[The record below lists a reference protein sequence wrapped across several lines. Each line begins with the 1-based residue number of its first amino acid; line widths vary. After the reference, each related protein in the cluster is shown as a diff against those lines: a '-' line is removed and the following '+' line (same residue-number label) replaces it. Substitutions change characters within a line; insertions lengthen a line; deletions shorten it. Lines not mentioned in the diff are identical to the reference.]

1 VARPPWNHNIAY
13 FPFILGMV
21 SEKPRRNA
29 LDVGPGDGMLAAQIA
44 GVVPSVIGLDLDKRQ
59 VDVAAETY
67 GAVPGLTFQH
77 GDLMATTPPGAPFD
91 VVSIS
96 ATIHHLKLKPALER
110 LAELTAPGG
119 TLVVVG
125 LAVDSTFRDFLFT
138 AMTAPLVR
146 AARAMRGWYDHHAPM
161 EDPSDSWSRV
171 RDVSRDI
178 LPGSVFKRRLYW
190 RYTLVWNKPQAL

>member
-13 FPFILGMV
+13 FPFILGVV

-44 GVVPSVIGLDLDKRQ
+44 GVVPSVIGLDLDARQ
-59 VDVAAETY
+59 VDVATAAY
-67 GAVPGLTFQH
+67 GDVAGLSFQQ
-77 GDLMATTPPGAPFD
+77 GDLLTTTPPGAPFD
-91 VVSIS
+91 VVTIS
-96 ATIHHLKLKPALER
+96 ATIHHLDLEPALRR

-138 AMTAPLVR
+138 AVAGPLVR
-146 AARAMRGWYDHHAPM
+146 VARAMRGWYDHHAPM
-161 EDPSDSWSRV
+161 DDPSDSWSRV

-178 LPGSVFKRRLYW
+178 LPGSIFKRRLYL
-190 RYTLVWNKPQAL
+190 RYTLVWNRPDA